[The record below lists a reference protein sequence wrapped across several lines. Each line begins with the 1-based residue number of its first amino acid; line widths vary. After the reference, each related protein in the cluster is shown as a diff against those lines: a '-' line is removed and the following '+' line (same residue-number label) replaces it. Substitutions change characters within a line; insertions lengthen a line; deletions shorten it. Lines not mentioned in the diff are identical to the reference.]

1 MKRILKICSIILC
14 LSVIFSFSYNTLADN
29 FYFEIVEISND
40 GKNVTVSCQIEG
52 NITSKLTLICSGE
65 DNSVIYIEELNAIN
79 YGYYEITFPILSNSN
94 SQKYTISIG
103 GNNFTTPVSKSFY
116 LIETSSPQYI
126 LVTAGKTVYELKN
139 ILKNNNASFYRN
151 GTLLSNNDV
160 VKALDTI
167 SLFNGSQ
174 TVERKVIVMGDID
187 LSGSVNATD
196 ALLALQHNV
205 GKITITGASFKA
217 GDISRNGI
225 IDSECALKILQFTVK
240 KIDRL

>member
-40 GKNVTVSCQIEG
+40 GKNVTVSCQCEG
-52 NITSKLTLICSGE
+52 NITSKLTIKCMGE
-65 DNSVIYIEELNAIN
+65 DNSVIYINELSAIN
-79 YGYYEITFPILSNSN
+79 YGYYEFSFPILSNSN
-94 SQKYTISIG
+94 SQKYTVSIG

-126 LVTAGKTVYELKN
+126 LVTAGKTVAELKT

-151 GTLLSNNDV
+151 GTTLSNNDV
-160 VKALDTI
+160 VEALDTV
-167 SLFNGSQ
+167 SLFNGSK

-187 LSGSVNATD
+187 LSGSVDATD

-217 GDISRNGI
+217 GDISRNGT
-225 IDSECALKILQFTVK
+225 IDSECALKILHFTVK